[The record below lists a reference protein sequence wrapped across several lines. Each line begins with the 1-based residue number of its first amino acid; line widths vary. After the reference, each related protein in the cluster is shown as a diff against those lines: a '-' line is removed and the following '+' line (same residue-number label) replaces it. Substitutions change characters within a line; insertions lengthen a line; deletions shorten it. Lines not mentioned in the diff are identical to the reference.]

1 MQIPIE
7 LIEETALK
15 CLLATQH
22 DEEQWSYLWTTE
34 VSKEFW
40 YYTADDL
47 EEIELDDFE
56 LDDFAEPFFS
66 SSTNLSAE
74 RLAGIK
80 NGEYEP
86 SPAELAELKYQVG
99 RWRLEEGYDDA
110 FQAFIVSV
118 LVNSKI
124 EGYAVF
130 ECGRMHGF
138 DDPQLVS
145 AHHQISEA
153 KLAIH
158 ELGKVVYGP

>member
-7 LIEETALK
+7 TIEETALK

-47 EEIELDDFE
+47 EEIELDDF
-56 LDDFAEPFFS
+56 AEPFFR

-80 NGEYEP
+80 NGVYEP
-86 SPAELAELKYQVG
+86 SLAELTELKCQVG
-99 RWRLEEGYDDA
+99 RWRLEQGYDDA

-130 ECGRMHGF
+130 ECGRLYGF

-153 KLAIH
+153 KLAVH
-158 ELGKVVYGP
+158 ELGKVVYGS

>member
-1 MQIPIE
+1 MQVPIK
-7 LIEETALK
+7 LIKETALK

-47 EEIELDDFE
+47 EEIELDDF
-56 LDDFAEPFFS
+56 AEPFFS
-66 SSTNLSAE
+66 SSMNLSAE

-80 NGEYEP
+80 SGEYEP
-86 SPAELAELKYQVG
+86 SLAELAELKYQVG
-99 RWRLEEGYDDA
+99 RWQLEQNYDDA

-118 LVNSKI
+118 LVNSHI

-130 ECGRMHGF
+130 ECGRMYGF

-145 AHHQISEA
+145 AHRQISEA
-153 KLAIH
+153 TLAVY
-158 ELGKVVYGP
+158 ELGKVVYVP

>member
-1 MQIPIE
+1 MQIPIK

-15 CLLATQH
+15 CLYATQH
-22 DEEQWSYLWTTE
+22 DEEQWSYLWTAE
-34 VSKEFW
+34 VSEEFW

-47 EEIELDDFE
+47 EEID
-56 LDDFAEPFFS
+56 LDDFAESFFS
-66 SSTNLSAE
+66 STKNLSAE

-80 NGEYEP
+80 NGVYEP
-86 SPAELAELKYQVG
+86 SLAELTELKCQVG
-99 RWRLEEGYDDA
+99 RWRLEQGYDDA

-158 ELGKVVYGP
+158 ELGKVVYGL

>member
-7 LIEETALK
+7 TIEETALK

-47 EEIELDDFE
+47 EEIELDDF
-56 LDDFAEPFFS
+56 AEPFFS

-80 NGEYEP
+80 NGVYEP
-86 SPAELAELKYQVG
+86 SLAELTELKCQVG
-99 RWRLEEGYDDA
+99 RWRLEQGYDDA

-130 ECGRMHGF
+130 ECGRLYGF

-153 KLAIH
+153 KLAVH
-158 ELGKVVYGP
+158 ELGKVVYGS

>member
-7 LIEETALK
+7 TIEETALK

-47 EEIELDDFE
+47 EEIELDDF
-56 LDDFAEPFFS
+56 AEPFFS

-80 NGEYEP
+80 NGVYEP
-86 SPAELAELKYQVG
+86 SLAELTELKCQVG
-99 RWRLEEGYDDA
+99 RWRLEQGYDDA

-130 ECGRMHGF
+130 ECGRLYGF

-145 AHHQISEA
+145 VHHQISEA
-153 KLAIH
+153 KLAVH
-158 ELGKVVYGP
+158 ELGKVVYGS